1 MGRAAIMSH
10 GAATIIMGGVGR
22 GAMGIVIS
30 PGTTGGCGGLPG
42 MKGEDYGLPTSKT
55 FTTAGRTAPGLRT
68 MSVQTPVPG
77 SATPAAV
84 TRHFTEDSVARTG
97 PERWFHPRTRSR

>member
-42 MKGEDYGLPTSKT
+42 MKGGGCGRQTWKT
-55 FTTAGRTAPGLRT
+55 FMTAGRTAPGLRT
-68 MSVQTPVPG
+68 MIVQTPVPELVAQAA
-77 SATPAAV
+77 ATRP
-84 TRHFTEDSVARTG
+84 FTEDLVARAG
-97 PERWFHPRTRSR
+97 PGRSFHLRTR